1 MFTKFKNIDSAFRA
15 VRVFMMVV
23 VVACIL
29 LCGFSLYKG
38 YQLAA
43 ITQNK
48 IYVLANGKILE
59 AVAGDKKDNV
69 AVEVRDHVKTFHTS
83 FFTLDPDEKVIQE
96 NVTKA
101 LYLADGSARKQ
112 YENLR
117 ENNYYSNLI
126 SANISQRITVD
137 SVEVNLSAY
146 PYYFR
151 CYATQ
156 KIIRTTSTLYRALV
170 TEGYARDVSRSD
182 NNPHGFLIE
191 RWNTLRNEDLKLE
204 TR

>member
-15 VRVFMMVV
+15 VRLFMMVV
-23 VVACIL
+23 VMACIL

-59 AVAGDKKDNV
+59 AVAGDKKDNI
-69 AVEVRDHVKTFHTS
+69 AVEVRDHVKTFHAS

-137 SVEVNLSAY
+137 SVEVNLNAY

-156 KIIRTTSTLYRALV
+156 KIIRTTSTLYRALI
-170 TEGYARDVSRSD
+170 TEGYVRDVSRSD

>member
-1 MFTKFKNIDSAFRA
+1 MFTKFKQIDSAFKA
-15 VRVFMMVV
+15 VRLFMMVV
-23 VVACIL
+23 VACCIA
-29 LCGFSLYKG
+29 LCGFALYKS
-38 YQLAA
+38 YELAA

-69 AVEVRDHVKTFHTS
+69 AVEVRDHVKTFHSS
-83 FFTLDPDEKVIQE
+83 FFTLDPDERVIQD
-96 NVTKA
+96 NITKA
-101 LYLADGSARKQ
+101 LYLADGTARKQ
-112 YENLR
+112 YDNLR
-117 ENNYYSNLI
+117 ESNYYSNLI
-126 SANISQRITVD
+126 SANISQRITID
-137 SVEVNLSAY
+137 SVDLNLNVY

-156 KIIRTTSTLYRALV
+156 KIVRTTSVLYRNLV

-182 NNPHGFLIE
+182 HNPHGFLIE
-191 RWNTLRNEDLKLE
+191 KWNTLANVDVKIE